1 MKKITTKTLIEKK
14 KSGERIVMIT
24 AYDYPSAKL
33 VDAAGVD
40 ITLVGDSLGMVVQGH
55 DDTLPVTLDQII
67 YHTEMVR
74 RATKRAMVVADMPF
88 PTFQLGAAEA
98 IRSAARILK
107 ETGCDAVKIEGGARR
122 APIVAA
128 LVEADIP
135 VMGHV
140 GLLPQAA
147 RQMGGFCLQRQ
158 RDLILSDALAIEQ
171 AGAFAMVIECT
182 EASIAEEVTRSISI
196 PTIGIGAGPGCDGQ
210 VLVFHDLLG
219 FGTSYIP
226 RHVKL
231 YAEIGQTI
239 TTAVAQYCADVREG
253 KFPAK

>member
-1 MKKITTKTLIEKK
+1 MKKVTFQELIEKK
-14 KSGERIVMIT
+14 KAGQRIVMIT

-40 ITLVGDSLGMVVQGH
+40 ITLIGDSLGTVVQGH
-55 DDTLPVTLDQII
+55 KDTLPVTLDQII

-74 RATKRAMVVADMPF
+74 RGTEHALVIADMPF
-88 PTFQLGAAEA
+88 PTFQLGAIEA
-98 IRSAARILK
+98 IRNAARVLK
-107 ETGCDAVKIEGGARR
+107 ETGCDGVKIEGGANR
-122 APIVAA
+122 ADVVAA

-140 GLLPQAA
+140 GLLPQAI
-147 RQMGGFCLQRQ
+147 RQMGTFRLQRE
-158 RDLILSDALAIEQ
+158 RERILNDARAIEQ
-171 AGAFAMVIECT
+171 AGAFAMVVECT
-182 EASIAEEVTRSISI
+182 ETSIAEEVTRSVTV

-219 FGTSYIP
+219 FNTSYIP

-231 YAEIGQTI
+231 YAEIGKTI
-239 TTAVAQYCADVREG
+239 TEAVAQYCSDVREG
-253 KFPAK
+253 RFQVR